1 MVVIQTFAEIS
12 LVELSPILA
21 ILAGMLVSFYGI
33 AKFLMTQAEKD
44 READRAERRELSS
57 AISDMADSNRTI
69 GL

>member
-1 MVVIQTFAEIS
+1 
-12 LVELSPILA
+12 
-21 ILAGMLVSFYGI
+21 MLVSFYGI